1 MFSFFFVWGGVRSD
15 PHPFVTPLNNA
26 NAFLGALDHPSWA
39 RARRARHI
47 LVQTTLAPAPS
58 VATTLVLKIRFPM
71 RCCACRRQGGRN
83 GVHTLVGAYSTGE
96 SVQGQLKIQLPGNW
110 FLSGAYPPAYTSHF
124 APVMRG
130 RNGGYK
136 LGQYYPTEKSVPGQL
151 RIQLPLD

>member
-1 MFSFFFVWGGVRSD
+1 MWGGVRSD

-110 FLSGAYPPAYTSHF
+110 CLSEVCPLVFNPHF
-124 APVMRG
+124 APAMRG

-136 LGQYYPTEKSVPGQL
+136 LAGYTPLRNQFPGNWEFS
-151 RIQLPLD
+151 RP